1 MRRCTVHV
9 WRYANQHSRSEGP
22 MVAGGLDRQVG
33 LGPEDTETC
42 FRGGNAVATVWMA
55 FKGGWAFLRPLQ

>member
-1 MRRCTVHV
+1 
-9 WRYANQHSRSEGP
+9 

-42 FRGGNAVATVWMA
+42 FRGGNAVADVWMA
-55 FKGGWAFLRPLQ
+55 FKEGRALLRPLQ